1 MACHRNQRLK
11 PSPGKDASVLLEVG
25 PGVALFLGAA
35 TVITAGINSSIQSVE
50 RLRGYTCD
58 EPGNIGNV
66 QIQMHVRPIAPMGPE
81 AFFPPPFEKWK
92 YQILV
97 SQAQDSPL
105 EGEALQN
112 VEVVISHTEENTVQ
126 RLSQLFRSG
135 DIAASVTNA
144 PMHEHPSKPGEA
156 SFEQSA
162 RSEWIYAGGGG
173 ARDSDY
179 SRDHGCASLLLP
191 KDRWRR
197 GNW

>member
-11 PSPGKDASVLLEVG
+11 PSPGKDASVLLEV
-25 PGVALFLGAA
+25 VLALALFLGAA

-50 RLRGYTCD
+50 RLRLGTHAMNLAISVMS
-58 EPGNIGNV
+58 EM
-66 QIQMHVRPIAPMGPE
+66 QMHVRPIAPMGPE
-81 AFFPPPFEKWK
+81 AFPPPFEKWK

-144 PMHEHPSKPGEA
+144 PMQTP
-156 SFEQSA
+156 EQT
-162 RSEWIYAGGGG
+162 GGGQF
-173 ARDSDY
+173 
-179 SRDHGCASLLLP
+179 
-191 KDRWRR
+191 
-197 GNW
+197 